1 MSTYIYA
8 KNGKDLADIFES
20 GNSGITTG
28 YKTANGQDIGQL
40 FAAGNSGINT
50 GLIASNGKDLGSIF
64 AEPAPAVY
72 YLNVVNKTF
81 SRLYVKSSTDD
92 RSIGP
97 GSQAFFPQTAG
108 EVVTASGPYCRS
120 SYSVPVVSS
129 PSAGGSSS
137 SHTFTMPENNLVATF
152 S

>member
-1 MSTYIYA
+1 MPIYIYA

-20 GNSGITTG
+20 GNSGIATG

-40 FAAGNSGINT
+40 FAAGNSGIST
-50 GLIASNGKDLGSIF
+50 GLIASNGKDLGNIF
-64 AEPAPAVY
+64 AEPAAYY
-72 YLNVVNKTF
+72 YLNVINKT
-81 SRLYVKSSTDD
+81 SSSLYVKSSTDD

-97 GSQAFFPQTAG
+97 GSQAFFPQKAG
-108 EVVTASGPYCRS
+108 EVVTASGPYCSS

-137 SHTFTMPENNLVATF
+137 SHTFTMPKDNLVATF

>member
-1 MSTYIYA
+1 M
-8 KNGKDLADIFES
+8 
-20 GNSGITTG
+20 
-28 YKTANGQDIGQL
+28 
-40 FAAGNSGINT
+40 FAAGDSGIST
-50 GLIASNGKDLGSIF
+50 GLFAINGKDLGSIF
-64 AEPAPAVY
+64 AEPAAY
-72 YLNVVNKTF
+72 YLNVINKTF

-97 GSQAFFPQTAG
+97 GSQAFFPQKAG

-137 SHTFTMPENNLVATF
+137 SHTFTMPKDNLVATF